1 MQGSDID
8 ALRNPRADAGHREV
22 PTTIRVERFERR
34 NMDVHGV
41 VESQSLPRQNV
52 TIVNLSRSGCL
63 IRSTANLVPGDEVF
77 VMLPVVGT
85 RRAIVRRI
93 VDGCYGCS
101 FDRQLHV
108 SEMKAAF
115 APPENEDVQ
124 AIRRRIR
131 DTIALNESEEPPAP
145 EGRGARLMSG
155 LRRLVRP
162 GSAE

>member
-1 MQGSDID
+1 MQGTDID